1 MQLDSSCM
9 TLEEKMAKFRA
20 SGGADSEILDN
31 LSIAER
37 KQLSS
42 KFNYQMERSGMRS
55 VVEASTASLG
65 RGMKQRAHQ
74 EIVKSFVLHGGFTDT
89 WMEHFKTLSFQK
101 SFTEKE
107 RPMSMKELLNKYTQD
122 EVDDLLETGG
132 LVACKH
138 SKDGRITM
146 YIDKSDWEKTTAT
159 TQGRSLMT
167 KQSKELN
174 SDEAEEWDHMH
185 SRLHIDS
192 DSNKLMD
199 NMAMKK
205 TKEGE
210 ETGSALS
217 LKIWGKKEKEEKTLE
232 PADILKKIGAMVK
245 NIQGK
250 SLLLQTAEAKN
261 KKNKHYSAGLKR
273 TSSSLH
279 KQMEE
284 QSDLLSSM
292 YSKQKVTVEDGEEVL
307 MTTDKLLKQ
316 VAQHIALLK
325 KL

>member
-1 MQLDSSCM
+1 
-9 TLEEKMAKFRA
+9 
-20 SGGADSEILDN
+20 
-31 LSIAER
+31 
-37 KQLSS
+37 
-42 KFNYQMERSGMRS
+42 
-55 VVEASTASLG
+55 
-65 RGMKQRAHQ
+65 
-74 EIVKSFVLHGGFTDT
+74 
-89 WMEHFKTLSFQK
+89 
-101 SFTEKE
+101 
-107 RPMSMKELLNKYTQD
+107 
-122 EVDDLLETGG
+122 
-132 LVACKH
+132 
-138 SKDGRITM
+138 
-146 YIDKSDWEKTTAT
+146 
-159 TQGRSLMT
+159 MT

-261 KKNKHYSAGLKR
+261 KKNKHY
-273 TSSSLH
+273 
-279 KQMEE
+279 
-284 QSDLLSSM
+284 
-292 YSKQKVTVEDGEEVL
+292 
-307 MTTDKLLKQ
+307 
-316 VAQHIALLK
+316 
-325 KL
+325 